1 MGGLAVACGSCNQS
15 KFEIMTTRR
24 LAFVGLMSALS
35 VIVTGNPTAQVIEF
49 IDL

>member
-1 MGGLAVACGSCNQS
+1 MGGLAVAYAWSIEDF
-15 KFEIMTTRR
+15 KTKTTRR

-49 IDL
+49 IGL